1 MYANGLRVRIFPNA
15 ERAARVLAENIAGEL
30 RRQPALVL
38 GLPTGR
44 TPVPLYRSLCEMAA
58 AGKADFSRA
67 TTFNLDEFLGVAAS
81 DPGSYRQ
88 FMERH
93 LFRGINLPRRRIHFL
108 NGAAPDP
115 LREASRYERSIA
127 RAGGIDLLLL
137 GLGANGHIGFNE
149 PAASLVT
156 FTHVCTLKHATRRAN
171 AAWFGGKASRVPARA
186 LSMGMGTI
194 LKSRRIVLLATG
206 RDKASAVR
214 RLVEG
219 RVTTRLPASFLQLHP
234 CAEIWLDH
242 AAAAGLSGS
251 VRRVPSRAV
260 R

>member
-1 MYANGLRVRIFPNA
+1 MVR
-15 ERAARVLAENIAGEL
+15 
-30 RRQPALVL
+30 
-38 GLPTGR
+38 
-44 TPVPLYRSLCEMAA
+44 

-67 TTFNLDEFLGVAAS
+67 TTFNLDEFLGVAAT

-93 LFRGINLPRRRIHFL
+93 LFSGINLPRRRIRFL
-108 NGAAPDP
+108 NGVAPDP
-115 LREASRYERSIA
+115 LCEAARYERCIA

-137 GLGANGHIGFNE
+137 GLGSNGHIGFNE

-156 FTHVCTLKHATRRAN
+156 FTHVCTLKPATRRAN
-171 AAWFGGKASRVPARA
+171 AAWFGGKANQVPARA

-219 RVTTRLPASFLQLHP
+219 RVTTRLPASFLQVHP
-234 CAEIWLDH
+234 CAEIWLDT
-242 AAAAGLSGS
+242 AAAVGLSGS
-251 VRRVPSRAV
+251 VGRVPSRAA